1 MARTV
6 AVIKQTILDKVAAD
20 EILSAQMNS
29 TSKSAIYKLY
39 AHCVAYAI
47 WVLEGLFDLH
57 RAEIEALLD
66 AKTPHQFRW
75 YRTKSL
81 AFQYGFDLID
91 ESDEFDNTGATE
103 EQIDDS
109 KIIKYCAVSQA
120 AIESRLVV
128 KIATESGDTLAPLST
143 PQKDAFVAYLEEI
156 KDAGVVITVINYL
169 PDRLYPVLR
178 IFYDPL
184 VLNADGSSIL
194 LGGKPV
200 EDTINT
206 YMKNLPFNGELVISA
221 LVDELQKTKGVKIPH
236 VDSLSTSFIDPETET
251 YGTPVPVDVKVKP
264 ESGYFTV
271 FNFDNVTY
279 VPYVQS

>member
-6 AVIKQTILDKVAAD
+6 AVIKQTIMDKVAAD
-20 EILSAQMNS
+20 ETLSSALTS
-29 TSKSAIYKLY
+29 TSKVAIYNLY
-39 AHCVAYAI
+39 AYCVAFAI
-47 WVLEGLFDLH
+47 WVLESFFDMH

-75 YRTKSL
+75 YRTKAL
-81 AFQYGFDLID
+81 AFQYGFDLIE

-103 EQIDDS
+103 EQIEDS
-109 KIIKYCAVSQA
+109 LIVKYCAVSQA
-120 AIESRLVV
+120 ASESRLVV
-128 KIATESGDTLAPLST
+128 KIATESGETLAPLSD
-143 PQKDAFVAYLEEI
+143 PQKESFVAYMEEI

-169 PDRLYPVLR
+169 PDRLYPVIR

-194 LGGKPV
+194 TGGKPV
-200 EDTINT
+200 EDTINA
-206 YMKNLPFNGELVISA
+206 YMKNLPFNGELAINA